1 MWCKYF
7 ELIKPGITRTATCQ
21 QIDHP
26 KKLFEKMVSSSL
38 ISKLRKMAVPLA
50 EEAMEQCH
58 FCGNVLPPDHRH
70 LVDLSSM
77 KFMCTCD
84 MCMITLA
91 ESRKYKPPPQRFLQL
106 ENFRMSNELWSDFL
120 IPVNMAFFVLSSDR
134 QGAVAYYPAPTGAT
148 ESKLKMEPWNQL
160 VQLNPILNDLTPDLE
175 ALLVNQLET
184 PGQYYVVPIDSCYK
198 LIGMIR
204 ITWKGI
210 FGGKEVNDVISRF
223 FYELKEK
230 SVRCPI

>member
-1 MWCKYF
+1 
-7 ELIKPGITRTATCQ
+7 
-21 QIDHP
+21 
-26 KKLFEKMVSSSL
+26 
-38 ISKLRKMAVPLA
+38 MAIPLL
-50 EEAMEQCH
+50 EESMEQCH
-58 FCGNVLPPDHRH
+58 FCGSALPTDHRH
-70 LVDLSSM
+70 LVDLSAM

-91 ESRKYKPPPQRFLQL
+91 VSGKYKPLPQRFLEL
-106 ENFRMSNELWSDFL
+106 EGFKLSDELWSDFL
-120 IPVNMAFFVLSSDR
+120 IPVNMAFFVISSAR
-134 QGAVAYYPAPTGAT
+134 NAAVAYYPAPTGAT
-148 ESKLKMEPWNQL
+148 ESKLKIEPWNRL
-160 VQLNPILNDLTPDLE
+160 VQLNPILNNLIPDLE

-184 PGQYYVVPIDSCYK
+184 PGQYYIVPIDSCYK

-223 FYELKEK
+223 FQELKEK